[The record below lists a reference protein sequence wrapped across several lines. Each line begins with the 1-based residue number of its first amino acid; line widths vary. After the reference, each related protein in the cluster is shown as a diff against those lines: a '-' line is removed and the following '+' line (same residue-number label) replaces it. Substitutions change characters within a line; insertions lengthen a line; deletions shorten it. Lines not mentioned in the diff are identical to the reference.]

1 MTLPPVTLRPAPE
14 DGVWRLGLAHDPLV
28 YNQVEPETVMG
39 SAAGRFSL
47 FSYGML
53 YCASAPAG
61 CYAEALAP
69 FRVDPRVR
77 DLMGDAATGGTGLMA
92 VGDLASS
99 WRAERIL
106 VRLVPSPQARFLDV
120 ETEQTRRAL
129 AALLKDELRELNLQG
144 PLENHHIHGPNR
156 GIARQIAA
164 WAVAQRNS
172 DGHQS
177 IQGITYRSSYGR
189 RQCWAILR
197 DTELKEEE
205 RRPIRLE
212 DVDLHD
218 VAREYGLTVR

>member
-1 MTLPPVTLRPAPE
+1 MTVPRVTLRPAPE
-14 DGVWRLGLAHDPLV
+14 DGVWRLGRAHEPIT
-28 YNQVEPETVMG
+28 YNQVEPETIKG
-39 SAAGRFSL
+39 AGAGRFSL
-47 FSYGML
+47 YSYGML
-53 YCASAPAG
+53 YCASTPAG
-61 CYAEALAP
+61 CYAEALAL

-77 DLMGDAATGGTGLMA
+77 AMMGDALTGGTGRMA

-120 ETEQTRRAL
+120 ETEQTRQVL
-129 AALLKDELRELNLQG
+129 ADVLRDELRELGVHGALRD
-144 PLENHHIHGPNR
+144 EHIHGKDRRVP
-156 GIARQIAA
+156 RQIAA

-172 DGHQS
+172 DGHQL
-177 IQGITYRSSYGR
+177 IQGITYRSGYGR

-197 DTELKEEE
+197 DTELKEQE